1 MKNIQI
7 ILNAILSKDIFDYI
21 LIDRDFRVTGVSE
34 GVARY
39 TDTPPQQGGDVFVHL
54 PELVGREAEL
64 LEIFDLKEGQL
75 RLETIR
81 KNDHYI
87 DLSIEHY
94 DAQTLL
100 ILLHNVTAVTQAR
113 QGVLQKSN
121 EATLLHTM
129 LQKIIDAQSALL
141 VVVDREGRMEFAN
154 RQFYRQFGEETP
166 ELFRYVDEELNSY
179 RELCDYLDHREVYV
193 SIGEETFL
201 LQGTRIEATHIL
213 FTLTK
218 VTRIVREN
226 TDLLEEVQYD
236 TLTGVYRKKTFDA
249 RITEWVEN
257 GESFVLAVADIDN
270 FKTIND
276 TYGHASGDQVLI
288 EFSKLLKQ
296 TLPQE
301 GLVARWGGEEFIVA
315 LRMSDHEAARM
326 HADLL
331 CQLIASHS
339 FSIIGHLTVSM
350 GFTWRSFC
358 ECETLETL
366 LKRADEALYT
376 AKKAGKNRVITAPPP
391 SCDEMCSS
399 AGGLQRT

>member
-1 MKNIQI
+1 MKNIQT
-7 ILNAILSKDIFDYI
+7 ILNAVLSKEIFDYM
-21 LIDRDFRVTGVSE
+21 LIDRDFRVLRGSDGVN
-34 GVARY
+34 RY
-39 TDTPPQQGGDVFVHL
+39 LDEPLRPGEEVFVSL
-54 PELVGREAEL
+54 PELVGSEEV
-64 LEIFDLKEGQL
+64 IQTVFGDPQVQL

-81 KNDHYI
+81 KGDYYVN
-87 DLSIEHY
+87 LSVEY
-94 DAQTLL
+94 FDPETVL
-100 ILLHNVTAVTQAR
+100 ILFRNITAVTLAR
-113 QGVLQKSN
+113 KDTLQKSN

-141 VVVDREGRMEFAN
+141 VVVDREGRVEFAN
-154 RQFYRQFGEETP
+154 RQFYRQFGENTP
-166 ELFRYVDEELNSY
+166 ELYRYVDEELDSY

-193 SIGEETFL
+193 TIGEETFL

-218 VTRIVREN
+218 VTRIIREN
-226 TDLLEEVQYD
+226 THLLEEVQYD

-249 RITEWVEN
+249 KITEWIEN
-257 GESFVLAVADIDN
+257 GEPLVLAVADIDN

-296 TLPQE
+296 TLPQD
-301 GLVARWGGEEFIVA
+301 GLIARWGGEEFIVA
-315 LRMSDHEAARM
+315 LRMSDYESARM

-350 GFTWRSFC
+350 GFSWRSSC
-358 ECETLETL
+358 ECETFDML
-366 LKRADEALYT
+366 LKRADEALYS
-376 AKKAGKNRVITAPPP
+376 AKKAGKNRVVSVPPP
-391 SCDEMCSS
+391 PCDEMCSS
-399 AGGLQRT
+399 VKGSRFT